1 VKAQVQVVD
10 STFGA
15 FGFGK
20 PYTFVRA
27 SERVPIKV
35 KPLPTEG
42 RPSNFAGAVGRF
54 EVKAFVDGNSFPVN
68 QPFSLRVRFEGDGN
82 AKLIELPN
90 LNLPNN
96 LEVYSTKNDSKY
108 YKNGRSYK
116 EFEVLIIPR
125 SEGDVKIPAMEF
137 SIFDPVQKKYV
148 QKTTQSIDV
157 KIVPGNAAKPPD
169 EPKGLL
175 SGLTGKKDSADVMP
189 SIILQS
195 SVESPFKAWGA
206 GLFWGSLFGTILIG
220 AYVYYRKVFGTGSK
234 RIKIKT
240 KLISRISKLRPAL
253 AKNDYRKVG
262 VEGVNLIYFVLGEIS
277 GQKSAGLELRKIL
290 EFCPPSLRN
299 DQSVK
304 LEKLMDDCQILG
316 FAPEEIAQ
324 KLGDSKKLNKICDDL
339 SEVLGKCCE
348 YEDF

>member
-1 VKAQVQVVD
+1 
-10 STFGA
+10 
-15 FGFGK
+15 
-20 PYTFVRA
+20 
-27 SERVPIKV
+27 
-35 KPLPTEG
+35 
-42 RPSNFAGAVGRF
+42 
-54 EVKAFVDGNSFPVN
+54 
-68 QPFSLRVRFEGDGN
+68 
-82 AKLIELPN
+82 
-90 LNLPNN
+90 
-96 LEVYSTKNDSKY
+96 
-108 YKNGRSYK
+108 
-116 EFEVLIIPR
+116 
-125 SEGDVKIPAMEF
+125 
-137 SIFDPVQKKYV
+137 
-148 QKTTQSIDV
+148 
-157 KIVPGNAAKPPD
+157 
-169 EPKGLL
+169 
-175 SGLTGKKDSADVMP
+175 
-189 SIILQS
+189 
-195 SVESPFKAWGA
+195 
-206 GLFWGSLFGTILIG
+206 
-220 AYVYYRKVFGTGSK
+220 VFGTGSK